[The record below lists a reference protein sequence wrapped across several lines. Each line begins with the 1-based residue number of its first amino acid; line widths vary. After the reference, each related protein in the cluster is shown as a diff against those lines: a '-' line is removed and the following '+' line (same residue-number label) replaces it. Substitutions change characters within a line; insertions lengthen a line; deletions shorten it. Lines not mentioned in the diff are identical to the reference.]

1 MAYTPF
7 KMKGPSLYKHMSATK
22 MSHKS
27 ATKMADKPKDI
38 NKNGK
43 IDGFEQARYDA
54 IKANSPANYG
64 TMKSPVKGYK
74 SDAQRKAVHASK
86 ADGGKGAPKY
96 KSPTK
101 VQQYKDKIQKKK
113 EAEKAAFEEKKKAA
127 IIQGKIANWN
137 KKNPKASQEEM
148 NKFIA
153 SLK

>member
-54 IKANSPANYG
+54 IKSNSPA

-101 VQQYKDKIQKKK
+101 VVLDEVKVTGKKK
-113 EAEKAAFEEKKKAA
+113 TETSRKK
-127 IIQGKIANWN
+127 IPTS
-137 KKNPKASQEEM
+137 KKNRDEGFQGYEVTYSDGSTSKKLIGKA
-148 NKFIA
+148 
-153 SLK
+153 